1 MSIQRHY
8 TQLAAAVIAAISSL
22 PAFAQE
28 DPDKMI
34 VTASGYSQQL
44 RDAPRVLRLSLKSSY
59 KINPFAT

>member
-28 DPDKMI
+28 DQTK
-34 VTASGYSQQL
+34 
-44 RDAPRVLRLSLKSSY
+44 
-59 KINPFAT
+59 